1 MLDDR
6 DIFTRFRRENHV
18 GGFGIESPILRAYQ
32 QTQNCTKGI
41 VLSVTDMGFN
51 NYDRCTVSFRG
62 EQIGATCCHPEIVVD
77 MPVSII
83 ERPRGRYWATVFQ
96 NSWYSR
102 PLIEVARKG
111 KPVTAAIEWILS
123 RGSKWRPDLIL
134 FDKTWQRDYDP
145 DDEGGG
151 GGGSTGST
159 RDSFDILDVDGTGIT
174 LAQWLAEDLPECIF
188 RDFDSNS
195 NDLVSVEEWTAKMP
209 RELVV
214 HGSGSCFV
222 RANPTFGRATF
233 STFAY
238 RTKGSLS
245 VYIVEPDGGDALGG
259 FFIYVPFSELRYLT
273 AVYFLTPALCP
284 ALDFSTFVFLT
295 VHDSHIGG

>member
-1 MLDDR
+1 
-6 DIFTRFRRENHV
+6 
-18 GGFGIESPILRAYQ
+18 
-32 QTQNCTKGI
+32 

-145 DDEGGG
+145 GDEGDGGGGGAGESIRDTFDFFDTAGTGITYAQWIAGGLPDCLFAQFDSNSDGLVSFDEWRARQPSELVTHGATTCYVQAPTSFGGLTLGWYTFAEKLPAGYLEVSDDGEGGG
-151 GGGSTGST
+151 GAYRIKYVSRSTT
-159 RDSFDILDVDGTGIT
+159 RITGV
-174 LAQWLAEDLPECIF
+174 LYFNPC
-188 RDFDSNS
+188 
-195 NDLVSVEEWTAKMP
+195 P
-209 RELVV
+209 
-214 HGSGSCFV
+214 SGS
-222 RANPTFGRATF
+222 ATF
-233 STFAY
+233 FVPYHIPHS
-238 RTKGSLS
+238 
-245 VYIVEPDGGDALGG
+245 GG
-259 FFIYVPFSELRYLT
+259 
-273 AVYFLTPALCP
+273 
-284 ALDFSTFVFLT
+284 
-295 VHDSHIGG
+295 